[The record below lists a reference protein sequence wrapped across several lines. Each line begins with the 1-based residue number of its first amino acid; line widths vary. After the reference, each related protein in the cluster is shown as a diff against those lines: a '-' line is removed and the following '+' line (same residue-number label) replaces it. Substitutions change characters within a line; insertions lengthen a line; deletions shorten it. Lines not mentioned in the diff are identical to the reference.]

1 MDGNGYCN
9 SQDIM
14 EVVTFMRVRH
24 SSFKNDPGDCNI
36 KEVAN
41 YKILWGQKRDNLL
54 PVGHK
59 SGDSSGLPGPSSAP
73 LWGRRG
79 TGGGGG
85 AGGDGVAGGG
95 VGGVPQLLL
104 LTVALLKPGQKS

>member
-85 AGGDGVAGGG
+85 AGGAGVAGGG
-95 VGGVPQLLL
+95 VGGVP
-104 LTVALLKPGQKS
+104 